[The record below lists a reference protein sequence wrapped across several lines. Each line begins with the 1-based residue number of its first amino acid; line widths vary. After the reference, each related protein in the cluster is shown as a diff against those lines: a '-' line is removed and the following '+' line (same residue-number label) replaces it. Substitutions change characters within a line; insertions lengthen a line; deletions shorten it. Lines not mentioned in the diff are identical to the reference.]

1 MPIKTLS
8 KDLLNLSKNLTIF
21 GKELLKREIMLN
33 ISNSKSIKEKF
44 VKVFAITVTSIV
56 IAVSMLSY
64 FGAKSELQKEV
75 KKNLEVLS
83 QSIYQT
89 MTTSML
95 LGDPKTVMATEKN
108 ARDIK
113 GVKHLHVY
121 KSKQIIKDFSLKEKY
136 TSNSEIL
143 GVFKS
148 KKPLINDIK
157 SDEHQMQ
164 ILKPFVAQQRCL
176 GCHVSAKRGDVLG
189 VLDLRVSLKDSD
201 TNIAYFISMIAVTN
215 ILMAMVLTFLTL
227 LLLNSF
233 VSKPLKGLIKVIK
246 SLSSGDRDL
255 SRRVPIKSQDEIGE
269 IAKDFNTYLDEIENS
284 HKIDREFIKEA
295 GKTINRVK
303 LGWFKEKITATTPSK
318 SLTSFKDS
326 VNEMIKESDKKFEI
340 IFKALNKYKHHNYKD
355 KLKLEQIEKDGA
367 YDKLVHHINDLREVI
382 TDMLK
387 ESKKSGRELDRT
399 SDILLENVAIISKKA
414 NSSETMLSEANVL
427 LKEITKNIETN
438 NKNSTFMSKISD
450 EVLKKAKDG
459 ELLATKTAESMD
471 EINKEVEDINEAIT
485 LIDQIAFQTNILSLN
500 AAVEAASAGE
510 HGKGFAVVAS
520 EVRNLASKSSEAAT
534 LIKELLES
542 ASNKT
547 TTGKETAY
555 KMIDDYKKLNQDI
568 LNSSE
573 YIKDIEKNS
582 NKQAD
587 SIDSINYII
596 GKVTK
601 QVQENYEMSKVTKEV
616 AIETDLKAKEV
627 LQKVDEKEFE
637 SKELL

>member
-1 MPIKTLS
+1 
-8 KDLLNLSKNLTIF
+8 
-21 GKELLKREIMLN
+21 MLN
-33 ISNSKSIKEKF
+33 IETSKSIKEKF

-56 IAVSMLSY
+56 LVVSMFSY
-64 FGAKSELQKEV
+64 FGAKSELQNEV
-75 KKNLEVLS
+75 KKNLKVLS

-95 LGDPKTVMATEKN
+95 LGDPKTVMTTEKN
-108 ARDIK
+108 ARNIK
-113 GVKHLHVY
+113 GVKHLRVY

-157 SDEHQMQ
+157 SNEHQMQ
-164 ILKPFVAQQRCL
+164 ILKPFIAEQKCL
-176 GCHVSAKRGDVLG
+176 SCHVSAKKGDVLG
-189 VLDLRVSLKDSD
+189 VMDLRVSLKDSD
-201 TNIAYFISMIAVTN
+201 TNIAYFTSMIAVTN

-227 LLLNSF
+227 FLLNSF
-233 VSKPLKGLIKVIK
+233 VSKPLKDLIEVIK

-255 SRRVPIKSQDEIGE
+255 SRRVPVKSQDELGE
-269 IAKDFNTYLDEIENS
+269 IAKDFNTYLDGIENS
-284 HKIDREFIKEA
+284 HNSDREFIKEA
-295 GKTINRVK
+295 EKTINRVK
-303 LGWFKEKITATTPSK
+303 LGWFKEKITATTPSP
-318 SLTSFKDS
+318 SLTRFKDS
-326 VNEMIKESDKKFEI
+326 VNNMIEESDKKFEV
-340 IFKALNKYKHHNYKD
+340 IFKVLNRYKNHNYKTE
-355 KLKLEQIEKDGA
+355 LKLEQIEKNGA
-367 YDKLVHHINDLREVI
+367 YDKLVHHINELKDVI

-387 ESKKSGRELDRT
+387 ESKKSGKELGRT

-414 NSSETMLSEANVL
+414 NSSEKMLSEANISL
-427 LKEITKNIETN
+427 EEITKNIETN
-438 NKNSTFMSKISD
+438 NKNSVLMSKISD

-459 ELLATKTAESMD
+459 ELLATKTAKSMV

-555 KMIDDYKKLNQDI
+555 KMIEDYKKLNQDI

-582 NKQAD
+582 HKQSD
-587 SIDSINYII
+587 SIDGINSIIL
-596 GKVTK
+596 KVTK
-601 QVQENYEMSKVTKEV
+601 QVQENYEMSKITKEV
-616 AIETDLKAKEV
+616 AIETDLKAKEA
-627 LQKVDEKEFE
+627 LKKVDEKEFE
-637 SKELL
+637 GKELL